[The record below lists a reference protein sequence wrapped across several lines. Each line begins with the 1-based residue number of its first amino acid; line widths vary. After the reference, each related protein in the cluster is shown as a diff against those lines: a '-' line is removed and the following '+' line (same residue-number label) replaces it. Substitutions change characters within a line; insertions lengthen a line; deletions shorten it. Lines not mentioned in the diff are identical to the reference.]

1 MLFEAFALPHQG
13 PLEDHSAL
21 LVALAVLGRK
31 LIDPA
36 QLTVAVLAADVS
48 HHVSAGEHHPVLH
61 LAVLE
66 VHHLARAGQD
76 SQRSET
82 HSQISHADT
91 THTLPPHTFTC
102 PPQEHARP
110 PSLTLAPTPPMHKRT
125 KHPIRRPIT
134 NDLSHHHTAPTH
146 HPRTQSTYAPT
157 LPTRA
162 PHSHNNP
169 KPHSHTDSIPI
180 HPHHPT
186 LRSQCGQ
193 PLIYE
198 YRGVSLARSTG
209 HCAGGLWWV

>member
-82 HSQISHADT
+82 HSQFSHADT

-134 NDLSHHHTAPTH
+134 NDLSHHHSTHPSPSHSIHICTHPSNTRTPLTQQPQPPLTHRLHTYSSPSPHPPLPMWTA
-146 HPRTQSTYAPT
+146 
-157 LPTRA
+157 
-162 PHSHNNP
+162 SH
-169 KPHSHTDSIPI
+169 I
-180 HPHHPT
+180 
-186 LRSQCGQ
+186 
-193 PLIYE
+193 
-198 YRGVSLARSTG
+198 
-209 HCAGGLWWV
+209 